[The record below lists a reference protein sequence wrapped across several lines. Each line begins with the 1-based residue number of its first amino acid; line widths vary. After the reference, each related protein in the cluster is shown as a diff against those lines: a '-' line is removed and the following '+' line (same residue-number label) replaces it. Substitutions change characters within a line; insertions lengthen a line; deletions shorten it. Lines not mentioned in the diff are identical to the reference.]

1 MPLVLMDMLKHLKVV
16 QINLNIS
23 KTCSHLTL
31 YNWTTA
37 SFILT
42 SETEKKVECLNVYE
56 YSVCL

>member
-1 MPLVLMDMLKHLKVV
+1 MDMLKHLKVV

-23 KTCSHLTL
+23 KTCTRLTL
-31 YNWTTA
+31 FNWTTA

-42 SETEKKVECLNVYE
+42 SETEKKVGCLNVYE